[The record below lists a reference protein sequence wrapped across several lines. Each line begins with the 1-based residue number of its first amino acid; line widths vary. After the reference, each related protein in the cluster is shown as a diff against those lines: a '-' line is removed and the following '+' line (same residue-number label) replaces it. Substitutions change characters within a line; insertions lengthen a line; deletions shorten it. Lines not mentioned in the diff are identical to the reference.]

1 MNYIKKLEG
10 HFYDRDTMIVAEDLL
25 GKYLVHVFEDVKHI
39 GKIVEV
45 GVDYAGAWAKKNLR
59 FYIKDNPF
67 VSKP

>member
-1 MNYIKKLEG
+1 
-10 HFYDRDTMIVAEDLL
+10 DLL